1 MTTLLAIPILFLV
14 LMLQTIV
21 VSSLPL
27 LSGYADLVML
37 VLVAWALQARG
48 VSPWIWSAIAG
59 LMVGYVS
66 AAPLGVPIAGYL
78 VVTLIAR
85 LFRRRVWQ
93 TPVFSM
99 FVVTFLGSLITQG
112 LTMGALI
119 FTGTSLPI
127 FDSLN
132 LVVMPGTLLNLL
144 LALPV
149 YAVITDLA
157 QSVYPEEVEV

>member
-1 MTTLLAIPILFLV
+1 MTVLLAIPVLLLV

-27 LSGYADLVML
+27 LSGYADLMLL
-37 VLVAWALQARG
+37 VLVAWSLQARG
-48 VSPWIWSAIAG
+48 SAPWIWAAIAG
-59 LMVGYVS
+59 FMVGFVS
-66 AAPLGVPIAGYL
+66 AAPLGVPILGYL
-78 VVTLIAR
+78 IVTLIAR

-112 LTMGALI
+112 LTMIALL
-119 FTGTSLPI
+119 FSGTSLPI

>member
-1 MTTLLAIPILFLV
+1 MPVLIGVPILLRA
-14 LMLQTIV
+14 LMPQTIV
-21 VSSLPL
+21 VSSLPM
-27 LSGYADLVML
+27 LSGYADLVLL
-37 VLVAWALQARG
+37 VLVAWSLQSRG
-48 VSPWIWSAIAG
+48 YSAWIWAALAG
-59 LMVGYVS
+59 LMVGFVS
-66 AAPLGVPIAGYL
+66 AVPLVISVTGY
-78 VVTLIAR
+78 VFVTFIAR
-85 LFRRRVWQ
+85 LFRQRVWQ

-119 FTGTSLPI
+119 FTGVQLPI
-127 FDSLN
+127 YDSLN

-157 QSVYPEEVEV
+157 QSMYPEEVEA